1 MKVRLTINPKL
12 LFDIMLSQFKS
23 VFKNRNFKLIWT
35 SQILSQLTI
44 NIMNFI
50 LLIRLFEE
58 TGSAIAVSLLWV
70 TYALPA
76 ILIGPIA
83 SATVDMIDRRKM
95 LIVTNFLQS
104 MTILVFA
111 LSHRVS
117 SFLIYETVFI
127 YSLLNQFYVPAEAAT
142 LPSVLPKKHL
152 TQGNSLFFITM
163 QAAVV
168 VGYGIAGALKHFLG
182 FDNTLFLGAIFLF
195 LAFVSVYYLPS
206 LKTEHHLIFDFEKGI
221 TDFFGKISEGY
232 LFIKSKK
239 AILMPFLLLLSFQT
253 ALAVVVVTIPVFAS
267 QILKINLNLAGV
279 YVIVPAAIGAILGA
293 INLPK
298 LIAKGWRK
306 KKIIESSLLSL
317 FIILTIFVFIIPN
330 LNYYLRTIIGILVII
345 AAGLSFIGVIIPS
358 QTFLQETTPHG
369 LQGRV
374 FGNFWFLTTAA
385 SVIPVVFSG
394 TVIELFGVKFMV
406 FIMALISLAVYL
418 ISSRYGDDWL
428 RKV

>member
-1 MKVRLTINPKL
+1 MLT
-12 LFDIMLSQFKS
+12 QFKW
-23 VFKNRNFKLIWT
+23 VLKNKNFRLIWT

-70 TYALPA
+70 TYSLPA

-104 MTILVFA
+104 MTILLFA

-127 YSLLNQFYVPAEAAT
+127 YSLLNQFYVPAESAT
-142 LPSVLPKKHL
+142 LPSVLPKKQL
-152 TQGNSLFFITM
+152 AQGNSLFFITM

-168 VGYGIAGALKHFLG
+168 VGYGVAGVLKQYLG
-182 FDNTLFLGAIFLF
+182 FDKTLFLGALFLF
-195 LAFVSVYYLPS
+195 AAFVSVYYLPS
-206 LKTEHHLIFDFEKGI
+206 LKISPRLALDFEKGI
-221 TDFFGKISEGY
+221 SEFFGKITEGY

-239 AILMPFLLLLSFQT
+239 TILMPFLLLLLFQT
-253 ALAVVVVTIPVFAS
+253 FLAVIIVTVPFFAS
-267 QILKINLNLAGV
+267 QILKIDLNLAGV
-279 YVIVPAAIGAILGA
+279 YVIVPAALGAILGA

-306 KKIIESSLLSL
+306 KRIIESSLLSL
-317 FIILTIFVFIIPN
+317 FIILTIFVFLIPN
-330 LNYYLRTIIGILVII
+330 LNYYLRTIIGVSAII

-358 QTFLQETTPHG
+358 QTFLQETTPSG
-369 LQGRV
+369 LRGRV
-374 FGNFWFLTTAA
+374 FGNFWFLTTTV

-394 TVIELFGVKFMV
+394 TIIELLGVKFLV
-406 FIMALISLAVYL
+406 FVMALISLAAYL
-418 ISSRYGDDWL
+418 ISSRHGDNWL
-428 RKV
+428 KKHEELSRSNRS